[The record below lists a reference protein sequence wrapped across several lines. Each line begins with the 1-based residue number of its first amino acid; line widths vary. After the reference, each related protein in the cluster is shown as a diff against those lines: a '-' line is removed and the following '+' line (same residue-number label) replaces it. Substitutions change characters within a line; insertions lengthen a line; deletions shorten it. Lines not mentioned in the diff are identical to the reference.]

1 MKLQENNFFS
11 FFKVLLLFI
20 LYIVNNFAIS
30 MIFSKIGINNS
41 ILIIFI
47 ADLIFLFVSVLLYKK
62 DLMID
67 FYKLKKSYNIKKLII
82 ISIKYLVLIFC
93 INIIISIIASFFT
106 GDIEELNSIQNL
118 VNESIPYLIFK
129 SLIFSPIAETI
140 LLQKSI
146 KSITNSKILYMLSS
160 TLIFVLMNIVYM
172 DFSSCFFIFDIIG
185 YFSMALVFS
194 YMYIKN
200 DNIFPIMITKFLYN
214 IIPLIANILIGV
226 IK

>member
-1 MKLQENNFFS
+1 MKLQENIFFR
-11 FFKVLLLFI
+11 FFKVLLLFV
-20 LYIVNNFAIS
+20 LYILNNFIIY
-30 MIFSKIGINNS
+30 MVFSKIGINNS
-41 ILIIFI
+41 ILMIFI
-47 ADLIFLFVSVLLYKK
+47 ADLIFLFISVLLYKK

-67 FYKLKKSYNIKKLII
+67 FYKLKKNYNIKKIIKII
-82 ISIKYLVLIFC
+82 IKNLILIFC
-93 INIIISIIASFFT
+93 INIIISFIASFFT

-140 LLQKSI
+140 LFQKSI
-146 KSITNSKILYMLSS
+146 KSITNSKVLYMLSS
-160 TLIFVLMNIVYM
+160 TLIFVLMNIAYM

-214 IIPLIANILIGV
+214 IIPLVANILMGV

>member
-20 LYIVNNFAIS
+20 LYIVNNFAIY

-47 ADLIFLFVSVLLYKK
+47 ADLIFLFVSVLLYKR

-93 INIIISIIASFFT
+93 INIIISFIASFFT

-140 LLQKSI
+140 LFQKSI

-194 YMYIKN
+194 YMYIN
-200 DNIFPIMITKFLYN
+200 SDNIFPIMITKFLYN
-214 IIPLIANILIGV
+214 IIPLIANILMGV

>member
-93 INIIISIIASFFT
+93 INIIISFIASFFT
-106 GDIEELNSIQNL
+106 GDIGELNSIQNL

-140 LLQKSI
+140 LFQKSI

-214 IIPLIANILIGV
+214 IIPLIANILMGV

>member
-1 MKLQENNFFS
+1 MKLQENNFFR
-11 FFKVLLLFI
+11 FFKVLLLFV
-20 LYIVNNFAIS
+20 LYILNNFIIY
-30 MIFSKIGINNS
+30 MVFSKIGINNS
-41 ILIIFI
+41 ILMIFI
-47 ADLIFLFVSVLLYKK
+47 ADLIFLFISVLLYKK

-67 FYKLKKSYNIKKLII
+67 FYKLKKNYNIKKIIKII
-82 ISIKYLVLIFC
+82 IKNLILIFC
-93 INIIISIIASFFT
+93 INIIISFIASFFT

-140 LLQKSI
+140 LFQKSI
-146 KSITNSKILYMLSS
+146 KSITNSKVLYMLSS
-160 TLIFVLMNIVYM
+160 TLIFVLMNIAYM

-200 DNIFPIMITKFLYN
+200 DNIFSIMMTKFLYN
-214 IIPLIANILIGV
+214 IIPLVANILMGV
-226 IK
+226 LK

>member
-47 ADLIFLFVSVLLYKK
+47 ADLIFLFFSVLLYKR

-67 FYKLKKSYNIKKLII
+67 FYKLKKSYKIKKLII

-93 INIIISIIASFFT
+93 INIIISFIASFFT

-140 LLQKSI
+140 LFQKSI

-214 IIPLIANILIGV
+214 IIPLIANILMG
-226 IK
+226 

>member
-93 INIIISIIASFFT
+93 INIIISFIASFFT
-106 GDIEELNSIQNL
+106 GDIEEINSIQNL

-140 LLQKSI
+140 LFQKSI

-160 TLIFVLMNIVYM
+160 TLIFALMNIVYM

-214 IIPLIANILIGV
+214 IIPLIANILMGV

>member
-11 FFKVLLLFI
+11 FFKVLLLFV
-20 LYIVNNFAIS
+20 LYILNNFAIY

-47 ADLIFLFVSVLLYKK
+47 ADLIFLFVSVLLYKR

-93 INIIISIIASFFT
+93 INIIISFIASFFT

-140 LLQKSI
+140 LFQKSI
-146 KSITNSKILYMLSS
+146 KSITNSKVLYMLSS
-160 TLIFVLMNIVYM
+160 TLIFVLMNIAYM

-214 IIPLIANILIGV
+214 IIPLVANILMGV

>member
-1 MKLQENNFFS
+1 MKLQENNFFR
-11 FFKVLLLFI
+11 FFKVLLLFV
-20 LYIVNNFAIS
+20 LYIVNNFIIS
-30 MIFSKIGINNS
+30 MVFSKIGINNS
-41 ILIIFI
+41 ILMIFI
-47 ADLIFLFVSVLLYKK
+47 ADLIFLFISVLLYKK

-67 FYKLKKSYNIKKLII
+67 FYKLKKNYNIKKIIKII
-82 ISIKYLVLIFC
+82 IKNLILIFC
-93 INIIISIIASFFT
+93 INIIISFIASFFT

-140 LLQKSI
+140 LFQKSI
-146 KSITNSKILYMLSS
+146 KSITNSKVLYMLSS
-160 TLIFVLMNIVYM
+160 TLIFVLMNIAYM

-200 DNIFPIMITKFLYN
+200 DNIFSIMMTKFLYN
-214 IIPLIANILIGV
+214 IIPLVANILMGV
-226 IK
+226 LK

>member
-1 MKLQENNFFS
+1 MKLQENNFFR
-11 FFKVLLLFI
+11 FFKVLLLFV
-20 LYIVNNFAIS
+20 LYILNNFIIY
-30 MIFSKIGINNS
+30 MVFSKIGINNS
-41 ILIIFI
+41 ILMIFI
-47 ADLIFLFVSVLLYKK
+47 ADLIFLFISVLLYKK

-67 FYKLKKSYNIKKLII
+67 FYKLKKNYNIKKIIKII
-82 ISIKYLVLIFC
+82 IKNLILIFC
-93 INIIISIIASFFT
+93 INIIISFIASFFT

-140 LLQKSI
+140 LFQKSI
-146 KSITNSKILYMLSS
+146 KSITNSKVLYMLSS
-160 TLIFVLMNIVYM
+160 TLIFVLMNIAYM

-214 IIPLIANILIGV
+214 IIPLVANILMGV

>member
-1 MKLQENNFFS
+1 MKLQENNFFR
-11 FFKVLLLFI
+11 FFKVLLLFV
-20 LYIVNNFAIS
+20 LYIVNNFIIS
-30 MIFSKIGINNS
+30 MVFSKIGINNS
-41 ILIIFI
+41 ILMIFI
-47 ADLIFLFVSVLLYKK
+47 ADLIFLFISVLLYKK

-67 FYKLKKSYNIKKLII
+67 FYKLKKNYNIIKII
-82 ISIKYLVLIFC
+82 IKNLILIFC
-93 INIIISIIASFFT
+93 INIIISFIASFFT

-140 LLQKSI
+140 LFQKSI
-146 KSITNSKILYMLSS
+146 KSITNSKVLYMLSS
-160 TLIFVLMNIVYM
+160 TLIFVLMNIAYM

-200 DNIFPIMITKFLYN
+200 DNIFPIMMTKFLYN
-214 IIPLIANILIGV
+214 IIPLVANILMGV

>member
-11 FFKVLLLFI
+11 FFKVLLLFV
-20 LYIVNNFAIS
+20 LYILNNFAIY

-47 ADLIFLFVSVLLYKK
+47 ADLIFLFISVLLYKK

-67 FYKLKKSYNIKKLII
+67 FYKLKKNYNIKKIIKII
-82 ISIKYLVLIFC
+82 IKNLILIFC
-93 INIIISIIASFFT
+93 INIIISFIASFFT

-140 LLQKSI
+140 LFQKSI
-146 KSITNSKILYMLSS
+146 KSITNSKVLYMLSS
-160 TLIFVLMNIVYM
+160 TLIFVLMNIAYM

-200 DNIFPIMITKFLYN
+200 DNIFPIMMTKFLYN
-214 IIPLIANILIGV
+214 IIPLVANILMGV

>member
-47 ADLIFLFVSVLLYKK
+47 ADLIFLFVSVLLYKR

-67 FYKLKKSYNIKKLII
+67 FYKLKKSYNIKKLIM

-93 INIIISIIASFFT
+93 INIILPF
-106 GDIEELNSIQNL
+106 
-118 VNESIPYLIFK
+118 
-129 SLIFSPIAETI
+129 
-140 LLQKSI
+140 
-146 KSITNSKILYMLSS
+146 
-160 TLIFVLMNIVYM
+160 
-172 DFSSCFFIFDIIG
+172 
-185 YFSMALVFS
+185 
-194 YMYIKN
+194 
-200 DNIFPIMITKFLYN
+200 
-214 IIPLIANILIGV
+214 
-226 IK
+226 

>member
-1 MKLQENNFFS
+1 MKLQENNFFR
-11 FFKVLLLFI
+11 FFKVLLLFV
-20 LYIVNNFAIS
+20 LYILNNFIIY
-30 MIFSKIGINNS
+30 MVFSKIGINNS
-41 ILIIFI
+41 ILMIFI
-47 ADLIFLFVSVLLYKK
+47 ADLIFLFISVLLYKK
-62 DLMID
+62 ELMID
-67 FYKLKKSYNIKKLII
+67 FYKLKKNYNIKKIIKII
-82 ISIKYLVLIFC
+82 IKNLILIFC
-93 INIIISIIASFFT
+93 INIIISFIASFFT

-140 LLQKSI
+140 LFQKSI
-146 KSITNSKILYMLSS
+146 KSITNSKVLYMLSS
-160 TLIFVLMNIVYM
+160 TLIFVLMNIAYM

-214 IIPLIANILIGV
+214 IIPLVANILMGV

>member
-1 MKLQENNFFS
+1 MKLQENNFFR
-11 FFKVLLLFI
+11 FFKVLLLFV
-20 LYIVNNFAIS
+20 LYILNNFIIY
-30 MIFSKIGINNS
+30 MVFSKIGINNS
-41 ILIIFI
+41 ILMIFI
-47 ADLIFLFVSVLLYKK
+47 ADLIFLFISVLLYKK

-67 FYKLKKSYNIKKLII
+67 FYKLKKNYNIKKIIKII
-82 ISIKYLVLIFC
+82 IKNLILIFC
-93 INIIISIIASFFT
+93 INIIISFIASFFT

-140 LLQKSI
+140 LFQKSI
-146 KSITNSKILYMLSS
+146 KSITNSKVLYMLSS
-160 TLIFVLMNIVYM
+160 TLIFVLMNIAYM

-200 DNIFPIMITKFLYN
+200 DNIFPIMMTKFLYN
-214 IIPLIANILIGV
+214 IIPLVANILMGV